1 MDEASPTQGQRRIVA
16 AIDGSAT
23 SRQAL
28 VRAAAEALAHDAT
41 LEVMYAWKYLDQD
54 HMEAF
59 DPEYGAAEAKAWLE
73 RFVSDILPDRP
84 EGTTIVVVNDHAARA
99 ITEAGRGAW
108 TVVIGSRGMGGFRG
122 LLLGSV
128 SQQVVQHADSPV
140 LVIPTEPDDD

>member
-16 AIDGSAT
+16 AVDGSAT

-28 VRAAAEALAHDAT
+28 LRAAAEARAHVAT

-54 HMEAF
+54 HMESF
-59 DPEYGAAEAKAWLE
+59 DPEYGAEEAEAWLE
-73 RFVSDILPDRP
+73 RFVSEVLPDRP
-84 EGTTIVVVNDHAARA
+84 QGTTIVVVNDHAARA
-99 ITEAGRGAW
+99 ITDAGRGAW
-108 TVVIGSRGMGGFRG
+108 TVVIGSRGLGGFKG

-140 LVIPTEPDDD
+140 LVIPTEPEDN